1 MNTPHHGTVSPISAG
16 LRCRCPRC
24 GEGRLFS
31 GFLTIAPSC
40 GVCGLTLAHED
51 AGDGPAV
58 FVILIY
64 GFLMAGLA
72 AWVELS
78 YEPPFWVHA
87 VIFVPL
93 ILGGSALLLRPFKAT
108 LVALQYKH
116 RVAGF
121 ENEPDGPAGR

>member
-1 MNTPHHGTVSPISAG
+1 VTVPQHGYVPPLSAG

-24 GEGRLFS
+24 GEGRLYD
-31 GFLTIAPSC
+31 GFLRIRASC
-40 GVCGLTLAHED
+40 EVCGLTLAHED
-51 AGDGPAV
+51 VGDGPAV

-72 AWVELS
+72 AWIELS

-87 VIFVPL
+87 GIFVPL
-93 ILGGSALLLRPFKAT
+93 ILGGSALLLRPFKAV
-108 LVALQYKH
+108 LVALQCKH

-121 ENEPDGPAGR
+121 ENEPGGPAAP

>member
-1 MNTPHHGTVSPISAG
+1 LSTHYGFVPPFSAG

-24 GEGRLFS
+24 GEGKLYD
-31 GFLTIAPSC
+31 GFLKIADRC
-40 GVCGLTLAHED
+40 DVCGLQLAHED

-64 GFLMAGLA
+64 GFVMAVFA
-72 AWVELS
+72 AYVELS

-93 ILGGSALLLRPFKAT
+93 ILGGSALLLRPFKAVM
-108 LVALQYKH
+108 VALQFKH

-121 ENEPDGPAGR
+121 ENEPGGQ

>member
-1 MNTPHHGTVSPISAG
+1 MSTHYGFVPPFSAG

-24 GEGRLFS
+24 GEGKLYD
-31 GFLTIAPSC
+31 GFLKIADRC
-40 GVCGLTLAHED
+40 DVCGLQLAHED

-64 GFLMAGLA
+64 GFVMAVFA
-72 AWVELS
+72 AYVELS

-93 ILGGSALLLRPFKAT
+93 ILGGSALLLRPFKAVM
-108 LVALQYKH
+108 VALQFKH

-121 ENEPDGPAGR
+121 ENEPGGQ

>member
-1 MNTPHHGTVSPISAG
+1 VTGSHYGYVPPLSAG

-31 GFLTIAPSC
+31 GFLTIVPACS
-40 GVCGLTLAHED
+40 VCGLKLAHED

-64 GFLMAGLA
+64 GFVMAALA

-116 RVAGF
+116 RAAGF
-121 ENEPDGPAGR
+121 EHEPRGPAGG

>member
-1 MNTPHHGTVSPISAG
+1 MSMHYGHVPPFSAG

-24 GEGRLFS
+24 GEGKLFD
-31 GFLTIAPSC
+31 GFLKIAETC
-40 GVCGLTLAHED
+40 DVCGLRLAHED

-64 GFLMAGLA
+64 GFLMAVLA
-72 AWVELS
+72 VFIEFT

-87 VIFVPL
+87 LIFVPL
-93 ILGGSALLLRPFKAT
+93 ILGGSALLLRPFKGV

-121 ENEPDGPAGR
+121 ENEPDGPSGR